1 MAKTGIGERLAAG
14 IRGLLKRRRS
24 SPAASTAGFTISELL
39 VVAIISSIIVSG
51 LMYLV
56 VELLTADQREASRSE
71 TQREMQQALDYISA
85 ELREATFVYRGRCL
99 GTGIAA
105 NPAAVPPEPG
115 CPGLQNALNG
125 VLPANSTPVIGFWK
139 QDPLPNALRER
150 CRTTQV
156 VAGNYPVPCVTGS
169 SYSLIVY
176 ALTTSNPGIW
186 RGRARIVRYVLPEFT
201 GSGANW
207 SKTGGY
213 TAPASGAFASWQ
225 PATGEAL
232 GGNWA
237 VLVDFVDDG
246 QAANALGVPAPNSLC
261 PTGYNISPETAATT
275 YRGGLYACVTN
286 ETLTSQFR
294 DVSLFIRGNAFGRP
308 GINSDREFTT
318 TLQTRVLGRA
328 VLERNPSGAGP

>member
-1 MAKTGIGERLAAG
+1 MLAKRIL
-14 IRGLLKRRRS
+14 GLLKRRPR
-24 SPAASTAGFTISELL
+24 PATSQTAGFTLTELL
-39 VVAIISSIIVSG
+39 IVAIISSIIISG

-99 GTGIAA
+99 GAGIPA
-105 NPAAVPPEPG
+105 NAAAVPPEPG
-115 CPGLQNALNG
+115 CPGLQAALAG
-125 VLPANSTPVIGFWK
+125 ALPANTTPVLAFWK

-169 SYSLIVY
+169 SYSLVVY
-176 ALTTSNPGIW
+176 SLNTGNPTNLW
-186 RGRARIVRYVLPEFT
+186 RGRARITRYVLQEFT
-201 GSGANW
+201 QSGTNW
-207 SKTGGY
+207 SKTAGY
-213 TAPASGAFASWQ
+213 VAPSGGAFASWQ
-225 PATGEAL
+225 PASGETL
-232 GGNWA
+232 TTNGSNPA

-246 QAANALGVPAPNSLC
+246 QAANALGVPAPACSA
-261 PTGYNISPETAATT
+261 GYNLSPENAI
-275 YRGGLYACVTN
+275 YRGGLYACVSN
-286 ETLTSQFR
+286 ETATSQFR

-308 GINSDREFTT
+308 SIASDREFTT

-328 VLERNPSGAGP
+328 VLERNPSSAGP

>member
-1 MAKTGIGERLAAG
+1 MAKTGMGDWFAARM
-14 IRGLLKRRRS
+14 RGWLKRRRS
-24 SPAASTAGFTISELL
+24 PSAASTAGFTLTELL
-39 VVAIISSIIVSG
+39 IVAIISSIIVSG

-56 VELLTADQREASRSE
+56 VELLSVDQREASRSE

-85 ELREATFVYRGRCL
+85 ELREAVFVYRGRCL
-99 GTGIAA
+99 GAGIAA
-105 NPAAVPPEPG
+105 DPSAVPPEPG
-115 CPGLQNALNG
+115 CPGLQNALNA
-125 VLPANSTPVIGFWK
+125 VLPENSTPVIGLWK
-139 QDPLPNALRER
+139 QDRLPNALRER

-156 VAGNYPVPCVTGS
+156 AMNNYPVPCVTGS

-176 ALTTSNPGIW
+176 ALTTSNPTGIW

-201 GSGANW
+201 ESGTNW
-207 SKTGGY
+207 RKTGGY
-213 TAPASGAFASWQ
+213 TAPAGSAFAAWQ
-225 PATGEAL
+225 PATGETL
-232 GGNWA
+232 EGNSA

-246 QAANALGVPAPNSLC
+246 QAANALGVPAPTC
-261 PTGYNISPETAATT
+261 PAGYEVSPETATST

-286 ETLTSQFR
+286 ETMTSQFR

-318 TLQTRVLGRA
+318 TMQTRVLGRA

>member
-1 MAKTGIGERLAAG
+1 MAKTGMGDWFAARM
-14 IRGLLKRRRS
+14 RGWLKRRRS
-24 SPAASTAGFTISELL
+24 PSAASTAGFTLTELL
-39 VVAIISSIIVSG
+39 IVAIISSIIVSG

-56 VELLTADQREASRSE
+56 VELLSVDQREASRSE

-85 ELREATFVYRGRCL
+85 ELREAVFVYRGRCL
-99 GTGIAA
+99 GAGIAP
-105 NPAAVPPEPG
+105 NPTAVPPEPG
-115 CPGLQNALNG
+115 CPGLQNALNA
-125 VLPANSTPVIGFWK
+125 VLPANSTPVIGLWK

-156 VAGNYPVPCVTGS
+156 AMNNYPVPCVTGS

-176 ALTTSNPGIW
+176 ALTTSNPTGIW

-201 GSGANW
+201 ESGTNW
-207 SKTGGY
+207 RKTGGY
-213 TAPASGAFASWQ
+213 TAPVGSAFAAWQ
-225 PATGEAL
+225 PATGETL
-232 GGNWA
+232 EGNSA

-246 QAANALGVPAPNSLC
+246 KAANALGVPQPTC
-261 PTGYNISPETAATT
+261 PAGYEVSPEAATST

-286 ETLTSQFR
+286 ETMTSQFR

>member
-1 MAKTGIGERLAAG
+1 MAKTGMGDLLMER
-14 IRGLLKRRRS
+14 IKGLLKWRRS
-24 SPAASTAGFTISELL
+24 RSTASTAGFTLTELL

-56 VELLTADQREASRSE
+56 VELLTTDQREASRSE

-105 NPAAVPPEPG
+105 NAAAVPPEPG
-115 CPGLQNALNG
+115 CPGLQGALNAA
-125 VLPANSTPVIGFWK
+125 LPANSTPVIGFWK

-156 VAGNYPVPCVTGS
+156 ATGGYRVPCVTGS

-176 ALTTSNPGIW
+176 ALTTSNTGIW
-186 RGRARIVRYVLPEFT
+186 RGRARVVRYVLPEFT
-201 GSGANW
+201 QSGTNW
-207 SKTGGY
+207 SRTSGY
-213 TAPASGAFASWQ
+213 AAPASGAFAGWQ
-225 PATGEAL
+225 PATGESL
-232 GGNWA
+232 GGSWA

-246 QAANALGVPAPNSLC
+246 QAANALGVPAPTC
-261 PTGYNISPETAATT
+261 PTGYNISPADAT

-328 VLERNPSGAGP
+328 VLERNPSSAGP